1 MIEKFISY
9 YKNNKL
15 FNTTDN
21 ILLTVSGGKDSMT
34 MLNLFKRNNLSFGIA
49 HCNFQLRG
57 EEAKKDE
64 EFVKEY
70 AENNNIPF
78 YTIAFNTKE
87 YAVEKG
93 VSIQMAARELRYDW
107 FEKIKI
113 ENDFEYIAT
122 AHHKN
127 DVAETMLINI
137 TKGTGLA
144 GLHGIAN
151 KNGNIIRPLLC
162 FNRAEI
168 DDYVKEN
175 NISYREDLSNSDT
188 KYTRNLIRH
197 TIIPELEKINSALI
211 ETLNDE
217 ANQFLGDE
225 KIILSIISK
234 EKKRLFLYDGDLI
247 KINISELK
255 KLAPLNSY
263 LYYFLRDY
271 GFNSSDVYDITKA
284 LDSQSGK
291 KFYSTKHEII
301 KDRDLLI
308 LNELEPEPHLPQI
321 LEIKSIEEFPFN
333 YELIELTDGFKINKS
348 DQYAYLDADAIQFP
362 LTLRKWK
369 EGDSFQP
376 LGMNGN
382 KKVSDFLID
391 NKVTVIEKKDVQVLE
406 SNSQI
411 IWLVGYRIDNK
422 FRIKPSTKNVFILS
436 I

>member
-263 LYYFLRDY
+263 L
-271 GFNSSDVYDITKA
+271 
-284 LDSQSGK
+284 
-291 KFYSTKHEII
+291 
-301 KDRDLLI
+301 
-308 LNELEPEPHLPQI
+308 
-321 LEIKSIEEFPFN
+321 
-333 YELIELTDGFKINKS
+333 
-348 DQYAYLDADAIQFP
+348 
-362 LTLRKWK
+362 
-369 EGDSFQP
+369 
-376 LGMNGN
+376 
-382 KKVSDFLID
+382 
-391 NKVTVIEKKDVQVLE
+391 
-406 SNSQI
+406 
-411 IWLVGYRIDNK
+411 
-422 FRIKPSTKNVFILS
+422 
-436 I
+436 